1 MDMPGMN
8 RTRLPLLG
16 LAILALLGAI
26 WAGWI
31 RIGWR
36 LPVILPALPQA
47 HGPLMVSGF
56 LGTLIALERAVAL
69 GKRWMYISPLLSG
82 IGGLSLI
89 LGIPGP
95 IGPLAI
101 TLGSLFLVAVLVV
114 IIHQHTATHTLV
126 IGTGVVCWSVGNL
139 FWLEGWPIYRIVL
152 WWAAFLVL
160 TIAGERLEL
169 GRILHLTRRAQAIFM
184 GACLLYLAG
193 LIMGVATFVPGT
205 RLVGLSSL
213 GMAAWLLRFDIARRT
228 VRQKGLPR
236 FAAVCLLSGYVWL
249 GIGGLLALIYGGVPA
264 GPIYDAVLH
273 SVFVGFVISMIF
285 GHAPIIFPSVLRL
298 PISYNPRYYAHLG
311 LLHLSLG
318 LRIGG
323 DLILNMDLRRW
334 GGLLNGLA
342 ILLFLASTMY
352 GIRQA
357 SKNSSRVSIP
367 AMSENLG
374 G

>member
-1 MDMPGMN
+1 MERPGTN

-69 GKRWMYISPLLSG
+69 GKRWMYASPLLSG
-82 IGGLSLI
+82 VGGLSLI
-89 LGIPGP
+89 LGVPGP

-101 TLGSLFLVAVLVV
+101 TLGSLVLVAVLVV
-114 IIHQHTATHTLV
+114 IIRQHPAVYTLV
-126 IGTGVVCWSVGNL
+126 IGAGVACWSVGNL
-139 FWLEGWPIYRIVL
+139 FWLGGWPIYRVVL

-169 GRILHLTRRAQAIFM
+169 GRILRLTRRTQAIFL
-184 GACLLYLAG
+184 GTSLLYLAG
-193 LIMGVATFVPGT
+193 LVLGVAAFVPGT
-205 RLVGLSSL
+205 RMVGLSSL

-228 VRQKGLPR
+228 VRQTGLPR
-236 FAAVCLLSGYVWL
+236 FSAVCLLSGYVWL

-264 GPIYDAVLH
+264 GPIYDALLH

-285 GHAPIIFPSVLRL
+285 GHAPIIFPSVLHL

-311 LLHLSLG
+311 LLHLSLA

-357 SKNSSRVSIP
+357 SKKQLNGARP
-367 AMSENLG
+367 PMSEYLG

>member
-1 MDMPGMN
+1 MPNTN
-8 RTRLPLLG
+8 RTRLPFLA

-36 LPVILPALPQA
+36 WPVILPALPQA

-69 GKRWMYISPLLSG
+69 EKRWMYASPLLSG
-82 IGGLSLI
+82 IGGLALI
-89 LGIPGP
+89 LGVPGP
-95 IGPLAI
+95 AGPLAI
-101 TLGSLFLVAVLVV
+101 TLGSLVLVAILIV
-114 IIHQHTATHTLV
+114 IVRQHPAVYTLV
-126 IGTGVVCWSVGNL
+126 IAAGVACWFAGNML
-139 FWLEGWPIYRIVL
+139 WLAGWPVFRIVL

-169 GRILHLTRRAQAIFM
+169 GRLLRLTRRTQAIFL
-184 GACLLYLAG
+184 GIAAFYLFG
-193 LIMGVATFVPGT
+193 LILSALAFVPGT
-205 RLVGLSSL
+205 RLVGLSGL
-213 GMAAWLLRFDIARRT
+213 GMAAWLLQFDIARRT
-228 VRQKGLPR
+228 IRQKGLPR

-249 GIGGLLALIYGGVPA
+249 GIGGLLALVYGGVAA
-264 GPIYDAVLH
+264 GPPYDAVLH

-298 PISYNPRYYAHLG
+298 PISYDPRFYAHLA
-311 LLHLSLG
+311 LLHLSLV
-318 LRIGG
+318 LRVGG
-323 DLILNMDLRRW
+323 DLVLNMELRRW
-334 GGLLNGLA
+334 GGLLNGIA

-352 GIRQA
+352 SIRKAAKNQ
-357 SKNSSRVSIP
+357 SKSAHNAAVG
-367 AMSENLG
+367 ENLG